1 MKKSKFQI
9 SLEKDLKNQ
18 TVKLYKQGLTM
29 REVAEKV
36 GKSRMWVCR
45 VVNDN
50 IKNPFGIVDK

>member
-9 SLEKDLKNQ
+9 SLEKDLKTQ
-18 TVKLYKQGLTM
+18 TIKLYKQGLTM

-45 VVNDN
+45 IVNEN
-50 IKNPFGIVDK
+50 IKDPFGDVDK